1 MSMYCIWYYYIL
13 WLLWKRDYTCH
24 SPEFGVPST
33 WSILDQR
40 QRYWYLPATNWM
52 ASYWK
57 RSSVWVLFGPHLTH
71 NHPYPHYVSH
81 IDQASYEELL
91 SLLRQQS
98 LAPRQACWV
107 CKGANIEFV
116 CVCALCVWVVWLLKD
131 IQKCAYIYT
140 HTLDTIYTVYHSISI
155 YIYICYTHMFR

>member
-24 SPEFGVPST
+24 SPELGVPST

-107 CKGANIEFV
+107 CKGANHWV
-116 CVCALCVWVVWLLKD
+116 CVCVCVVRVGCVAFEGHSKMC
-131 IQKCAYIYT
+131 IHIYT
-140 HTLDTIYTVYHSISI
+140 HIRHDIYTVYL
-155 YIYICYTHMFR
+155 YMLYTYV

>member
-13 WLLWKRDYTCH
+13 WLLWKRDYICH
-24 SPEFGVPST
+24 SPELGVSST

-71 NHPYPHYVSH
+71 NHPNYHPYPHYVSH

-107 CKGANIEFV
+107 CKGANHWV
-116 CVCALCVWVVWLLKD
+116 CVCVR
-131 IQKCAYIYT
+131 CACGLRGFWRRFKNVHTYIHT
-140 HTLDTIYTVYHSISI
+140 HTLDTIYTVYL
-155 YIYICYTHMFR
+155 YMLYTYV